1 MAMHVA
7 SKQDRDGDC
16 STGAAW
22 PPSWLG
28 SIFARACFPT
38 DPLLP
43 CMQASVDPRLLQL
56 YSELGMESD
65 VTVQVRRPGAP
76 AGKLGERR

>member
-1 MAMHVA
+1 
-7 SKQDRDGDC
+7 
-16 STGAAW
+16 
-22 PPSWLG
+22 
-28 SIFARACFPT
+28 
-38 DPLLP
+38 
-43 CMQASVDPRLLQL
+43 MQASVDPRLLQL